1 MVSLLD
7 FVIVAVVSLLNKRPL
22 RFANKP
28 LLFRITTDLLVAV
41 RTLVSVRTSNESKI
55 GSGGTGIDT
64 GRSLRIKVRAGDPDS
79 RVFVIEDFEA
89 EIFVRVFEGEVVGI
103 VVAVNGLFF

>member
-1 MVSLLD
+1 MVSLD
-7 FVIVAVVSLLNKRPL
+7 FVIVSVSLLNKRPL

-41 RTLVSVRTSNESKI
+41 RTLVSVLTSNESKI

-64 GRSLRIKVRAGDPDS
+64 GRSLRIKVRAGDPDN
-79 RVFVIEDFEA
+79 RVFVIDADFEA
-89 EIFVRVFEGEVVGI
+89 EKQNVENR
-103 VVAVNGLFF
+103 NNSNLR